1 MVDSHSLVSSSLME
15 NHNGRRSM
23 ADYTD
28 PNQVRLTG
36 ENQYMRL
43 HTEAN
48 GPMTTRCSH
57 WRILLSPSG
66 PGHVLFLRS
75 DVTDGERRIYADN
88 IALARWLQQDILA
101 AGEFSDQALPVVE
114 AVFARS
120 GDSRSFWTE
129 IIDTVT
135 EHLALTW
142 YDFGEP
148 FVISVP
154 AGSVAG
160 RPLGWSSV
168 FVPARRAQLTV
179 NGMVATGR
187 PFPEQRGDR
196 MSSTAGLALSE
207 TWIRLATA

>member
-1 MVDSHSLVSSSLME
+1 
-15 NHNGRRSM
+15 M

-43 HTEAN
+43 HTEEN

-57 WRILLSPSG
+57 WRVLISPRG

-75 DVTDGERRIYADN
+75 DVTNGERRLYTDN
-88 IALARWLQQDILA
+88 IALARWLQQDIFA
-101 AGEFSDQALPVVE
+101 PGGEFSDQTLPAID

-129 IIDTVT
+129 IVETAA
-135 EHLALTW
+135 EHISLTW

-154 AGSVAG
+154 LGSIPD

-168 FVPARRAQLTV
+168 FVPARRAQITL
-179 NGMVATGR
+179 NGMVAAGR
-187 PFPEQRGDR
+187 PFPEKRGER

-207 TWIRLATA
+207 TWVGRG

>member
-1 MVDSHSLVSSSLME
+1 MD
-15 NHNGRRSM
+15 
-23 ADYTD
+23 
-28 PNQVRLTG
+28 
-36 ENQYMRL
+36 
-43 HTEAN
+43 
-48 GPMTTRCSH
+48 GPMMTRCSH

-75 DVTDGERRIYADN
+75 DVTDGERRVYADN

-168 FVPARRAQLTV
+168 FVPARRAQLTL

-207 TWIRLATA
+207 TWVRSS

>member
-1 MVDSHSLVSSSLME
+1 
-15 NHNGRRSM
+15 M
-23 ADYTD
+23 AASTD

-43 HTEAN
+43 HAEEQ

-57 WRILLSPSG
+57 WRILFSPAG
-66 PGHVLFLRS
+66 PGHALFLRS
-75 DVTDGERRIYADN
+75 DVTDNQIRIYTDN
-88 IALARWLQQDILA
+88 IVLARWLQQEILS
-101 AGEFSDQALPVVE
+101 AGEFSDQMIPVVD
-114 AVFARS
+114 AVFSRA
-120 GDSRSFWTE
+120 GDTRSFWTE
-129 IIDTVT
+129 IVASEAEKVSLI
-135 EHLALTW
+135 W

-154 AGSVAG
+154 AGSMPE

-168 FVPARRAQLTV
+168 FVPARRVQLSL
-179 NGMVATGR
+179 NGRVATGR

-207 TWIRLATA
+207 TWVRPY

>member
-1 MVDSHSLVSSSLME
+1 
-15 NHNGRRSM
+15 M

-48 GPMTTRCSH
+48 SPMTTRCSH

-101 AGEFSDQALPVVE
+101 AGEFSDQALPVIE

-168 FVPARRAQLTV
+168 FVPARRAQLTL

-207 TWIRLATA
+207 TWVRSS

>member
-1 MVDSHSLVSSSLME
+1 
-15 NHNGRRSM
+15 M
-23 ADYTD
+23 ADMTD

-57 WRILLSPSG
+57 WRVLISPHG
-66 PGHVLFLRS
+66 PGHVVFLRS
-75 DVTDGERRIYADN
+75 DVTNNERRIYTDN
-88 IALARWLQQDILA
+88 IALVRWLQQEILNT
-101 AGEFSDQALPVVE
+101 GEFADQTMPVLD
-114 AVFARS
+114 AVFSRS

-129 IIDTVT
+129 TIDTAT
-135 EHLALTW
+135 ERLTLTW

-154 AGSVAG
+154 IGSVPD

-168 FVPARRAQLTV
+168 FVPARRAQLTL
-179 NGMVATGR
+179 NGRVATGQ
-187 PFPEQRGDR
+187 PFPEPRGDR

-207 TWIRLATA
+207 TWLRPY

>member
-1 MVDSHSLVSSSLME
+1 
-15 NHNGRRSM
+15 M
-23 ADYTD
+23 ADHTD

-43 HTEAN
+43 HTAAN
-48 GPMTTRCSH
+48 GTMTTRCSH
-57 WRILLSPSG
+57 WRILLAPSG

-75 DVTDGERRIYADN
+75 DVTDGARRIYADN
-88 IALARWLQQDILA
+88 IALVRWLQQEILS
-101 AGEFSDQALPVVE
+101 AGEFSDQTLPVIE
-114 AVFARS
+114 AVFARA

-129 IIDTVT
+129 TIDTAT
-135 EHLALTW
+135 EHLSLTW

-154 AGSVAG
+154 VGSVAE

-168 FVPARRAQLTV
+168 FVPARRAQLTL
-179 NGMVATGR
+179 NGRVAAGQ
-187 PFPEQRGDR
+187 PFPEPRGNR

-207 TWIRLATA
+207 TWVRPA